1 MNEMLHS
8 AAGCFYIG
16 APAAL
21 LSESIMGI
29 FKTNVAYQVIPD
41 GVFIDNAKTRR
52 TPSCFSIIAFTSEGT
67 LWVMAPAELVDG
79 EVSEEALATFEQRVD
94 ELMLELSDF
103 AADVRNFANEVG
115 VVKTEEG
122 NHE

>member
-1 MNEMLHS
+1 MAEK
-8 AAGCFYIG
+8 
-16 APAAL
+16 
-21 LSESIMGI
+21 LSELRFRAANLGKA
-29 FKTNVAYQVIPD
+29 FRGDA
-41 GVFIDNAKTRR
+41 
-52 TPSCFSIIAFTSEGT
+52 FSILTA
-67 LWVMAPAELVDG
+67 LVADG

-103 AADVRNFANEVG
+103 AADVRNFANAVG

>member
-1 MNEMLHS
+1 MAEK
-8 AAGCFYIG
+8 
-16 APAAL
+16 
-21 LSESIMGI
+21 LSELRFRAANLEKAFRGDA
-29 FKTNVAYQVIPD
+29 FALVA
-41 GVFIDNAKTRR
+41 
-52 TPSCFSIIAFTSEGT
+52 
-67 LWVMAPAELVDG
+67 DG

-103 AADVRNFANEVG
+103 AADVRNYANAVG